1 MNSLVIILHKKD
13 LEYVS
18 YWPIR
23 ILFCSCMQSLF
34 CRNLFFFFLWFPH
47 LKKLTISSLKEARS
61 ALYFF
66 LNWSFHDCLP
76 MQCFPFLTATFLS
89 ILGKSYSGFNTIRL
103 HQSIQLLYIYRQS
116 MSFLLF
122 QWLWNVTEYHFVK
135 CIVV

>member
-34 CRNLFFFFLWFPH
+34 CRNLFFLNDFLTS
-47 LKKLTISSLKEARS
+47 KKID
-61 ALYFF
+61 YFF
-66 LNWSFHDCLP
+66 FKRSKICIIFFWNWSFHDCLP